1 MLWLVRLEE
10 ELYEARDMVEVGAQ
24 QREEELEQVKKEAQ
38 VSASD
43 MSRQLGKVHICNMT
57 GLGVIT

>member
-1 MLWLVRLEE
+1 VLWLVRLEE